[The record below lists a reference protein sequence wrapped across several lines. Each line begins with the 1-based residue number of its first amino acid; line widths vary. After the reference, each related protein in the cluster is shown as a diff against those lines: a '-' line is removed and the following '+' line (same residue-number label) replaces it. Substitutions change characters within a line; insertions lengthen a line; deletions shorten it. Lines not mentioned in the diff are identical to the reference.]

1 MQKEIFFTPEE
12 MQIIRVCLHNA
23 PIPYDQGEG
32 AKELKALQEKVG
44 PPISREEEGEVLENV
59 IWSSINEQCRIRSCL
74 LDNTSTLS
82 FNKIR
87 SV

>member
-23 PIPYDQGEG
+23 PIPYDQGQG

-44 PPISREEEGEVLENV
+44 PPKSKGGK
-59 IWSSINEQCRIRSCL
+59 NE
-74 LDNTSTLS
+74 
-82 FNKIR
+82 
-87 SV
+87 

>member
-32 AKELKALQEKVG
+32 AKELKVLQEKVG
-44 PPISREEEGEVLENV
+44 PPKSKEGKGE
-59 IWSSINEQCRIRSCL
+59 
-74 LDNTSTLS
+74 TLVECDLTRY
-82 FNKIR
+82 NHE
-87 SV
+87 

>member
-32 AKELKALQEKVG
+32 AKELKALQENVG
-44 PPISREEEGEVLENV
+44 PPKSKECKGETLVKCDLEKYQW
-59 IWSSINEQCRIRSCL
+59 II
-74 LDNTSTLS
+74 
-82 FNKIR
+82 
-87 SV
+87 

>member
-32 AKELKALQEKVG
+32 AKELKLLQEKVG
-44 PPISREEEGEVLENV
+44 PPISREEEGEV
-59 IWSSINEQCRIRSCL
+59 
-74 LDNTSTLS
+74 
-82 FNKIR
+82 
-87 SV
+87 